1 MALSSL
7 PRHCRSGTQAVILE
21 RRTYRPDHTGRT
33 HLWSHSMGPY
43 IKLFASVQEAKL
55 LAEWPLIEY
64 KAYRPHSALIRT
76 EAAKGVTPSHA
87 PLNHF
92 KKKLLARIKLNHVN
106 A

>member
-1 MALSSL
+1 
-7 PRHCRSGTQAVILE
+7 
-21 RRTYRPDHTGRT
+21 
-33 HLWSHSMGPY
+33 MGPY

>member
-7 PRHCRSGTQAVILE
+7 PTHAGVVQRSGSGTA
-21 RRTYRPDHTGRT
+21 YNRPDHPGRT

-92 KKKLLARIKLNHVN
+92 KKKLLARIKFNHVN